1 MKNDSA
7 LRIIIAGGGT
17 GGHLYPG
24 IAVAE
29 ALKSL
34 VPNADILFV
43 GSQKPFEKQA
53 VDKAGYTHKA
63 ISVEGLK
70 GRGLLLKVR
79 SLFKLAASMIT
90 ALALIIRFRPAM
102 ILGVGGY
109 ASAPC
114 MLAGLM
120 LFKKTGIQEQ
130 NLMPG
135 MVNRW
140 LGKVAGRAYVSFE
153 KSTEYFKPGKAK
165 VFGNPIRGSLLEE
178 AAQAGP
184 EATEKPFTV
193 LVLGGSQGAHAIN
206 QAVIE
211 SLGELQNPEEIG
223 FIHQTGQQ
231 DLETTQKAY
240 RNWNG
245 PSDVRAFFHDMGA
258 QYKKADLVVCRAGA
272 STVAEV
278 TALGKACIF
287 IPFPFAADNHQE
299 YNARALEDVRAA
311 EVILEDVLTGT
322 LLAER
327 IAFYKD
333 HKARLK
339 EMETAAKSLGKPRA
353 AADIAEDVLTWLN
366 IQPQPAM
373 NAGESHVP

>member
-1 MKNDSA
+1 MKNETA
-7 LRIIIAGGGT
+7 LKMIIAGGGT

-29 ALKSL
+29 AVKSL
-34 VPNADILFV
+34 VPDVDILFV
-43 GSQKPFEKQA
+43 GSRKPFEKQA
-53 VDKAGYTHKA
+53 VEKAGYTHKA

-70 GRGLLLKVR
+70 GRGLLLKIR
-79 SLFKLAASMIT
+79 SLFKLAVSMIT
-90 ALALIIRFRPAM
+90 ALALIIRFRPAV

-114 MLAGLM
+114 MLAGLL

-178 AAQAGP
+178 AAQADP
-184 EATEKPFTV
+184 EAAEKPFTV

-206 QAVIE
+206 RAVIE
-211 SLGELQNPEEIG
+211 SLEELQAPEEIG

-240 RNWNG
+240 ENWKG

-299 YNARALEDVRAA
+299 YNARALEDLRAA

-333 HKARLK
+333 HKARLR

-353 AADIAEDVLTWLN
+353 AADIAEDVLAWLN
-366 IQPQPAM
+366 IQPQTAM